1 MIEKVYDIDPGEAE
15 ELVPGAG
22 WTFDVSGELVTTGE
36 DGQVVVDFD
45 DIDGSV
51 SVDITEDS
59 APATVEEWVMV
70 GGSCEVTADTNE
82 QLEVAAVG
90 DPRGTL
96 DEEAGAMMD
105 VVVNAGETVTCTFVN
120 ETGEVEAATATPKV
134 TPPPTDALPLTG
146 TPGGDSWRI
155 ALLAIAG
162 LLATLLLLAPAPSK
176 ARRRR

>member
-1 MIEKVYDIDPGEAE
+1 VIEKVYDIDPGEAQV
-15 ELVPGAG
+15 LVPGEG
-22 WTFDVSGELVTTGE
+22 WTFDVSGELVTTGA

-51 SVDITEDS
+51 AVDITEDG
-59 APATVEEWVMV
+59 APDTVEEWVMID
-70 GGSCEVTADTNE
+70 GSCEVTADTNE

-90 DPRGTL
+90 DARGTL
-96 DEEAGAMMD
+96 DIEAGAMTD
-105 VVVNAGETVTCTFVN
+105 VVVNAGETVTCTFTN

-134 TPPPTDALPLTG
+134 TPPPTDALPVTG

-162 LLATLLLLAPAPSK
+162 LLATLLLLTPASSK